1 MKSHP
6 PDSIRLN
13 LLDPA
18 IREVILAWWS
28 ALAARNEPVARDDFI
43 TTLRDGLVARS
54 VPITLVDTTAIWTFV
69 YPGLSST
76 NTRGE
81 P

>member
-13 LLDPA
+13 LLDPT
-18 IREVILAWWS
+18 IRQVILEWWS
-28 ALAARNEPVARDDFI
+28 ALAARNEPVKRDDF
-43 TTLRDGLVARS
+43 TTTVHDGLVAHNI
-54 VPITLVDTTAIWTFV
+54 PITFVDTVAIWTFV
-69 YPGLSST
+69 YPGLASIRS
-76 NTRGE
+76 N